1 MENPDK
7 KVIPGES
14 IFVSKENLRP
24 GQGTYELHGRI
35 YASLSGYVFVKTEV
49 ETIEVVEVRRNR
61 EQKDHVIPYI
71 DGIVTAH
78 TPLTTEYTALLR
90 KEDIRQHDRDQ
101 TEIAKCFQP
110 GDIILA
116 RVLGFGDSISSF
128 ILTTAE
134 DQLGVVK
141 SLSIV
146 HKVENFSWEEVK
158 GVRSGI
164 TEPRK
169 IAQITFVNGFFEKT
183 GVC

>member
-49 ETIEVVEVRRNR
+49 EGDKTIEVVEVRRNR

-71 DGIVTAH
+71 DGIVTA
-78 TPLTTEYTALLR
+78 R
-90 KEDIRQHDRDQ
+90 VINIGQRQHDRDQ

-134 DQLGVVK
+134 DQLGVV
-141 SLSIV
+141 SSVSSDDERLLPC
-146 HKVENFSWEEVK
+146 SWEEVK